1 MVKVSR
7 RKQIKAKTFPILQ
20 SQRGVGAVSAIT
32 VGIIVNNLTVSL
44 TVAKER
50 RQGGGGDGCAKD
62 RKELRHCIR
71 DSVTIQLEL
80 RTILAIVH

>member
-1 MVKVSR
+1 M
-7 RKQIKAKTFPILQ
+7 
-20 SQRGVGAVSAIT
+20 SAIT
-32 VGIIVNNLTVSL
+32 VGIIVNNLAVSL

-80 RTILAIVH
+80 RTI